1 MKFKL
6 DLLMQSAVTIN
17 GKVVTASD
25 QVTMVGLESVASCLG
40 SPHTFPQ
47 PWMPFIGLGQGETPV
62 SSEDMHLDR
71 EIFRKYGDVFASG
84 SSYRVRALFM
94 NDADNIEPGEDYI
107 LREVG
112 IFDRLS
118 GGKMAVRW
126 LLDEDIYV
134 WTEELEPTDITG
146 IDCTCIIWV
155 TS

>member
-6 DLLMQSAVTIN
+6 DLKIQTAVEIN
-17 GKVVTASD
+17 GKRVNAID

-40 SPHTFPQ
+40 SPHTFPW
-47 PWMPFIGLGQGETPV
+47 PWMPFIGLGQGKTPV
-62 SSEDMHLDR
+62 SSEDTHLDR

-84 SSYRVRALFM
+84 LSYRVRAVFTNTPEVL
-94 NDADNIEPGEDYI
+94 EPGEDYI

-112 IFDRLS
+112 IFDELA

-126 LLDEDIYV
+126 LLEDDIYV
-134 WTEELEPTDITG
+134 WTAETEPTDITG
-146 IDCTCIIWV
+146 IDCTCIVWV